1 MMARQTTRF
10 FRRGMMLLAG
20 SGLSLLLPAGTAVA
34 GDPQETI
41 GLNALRARLIPERF
55 PTGSGYELY
64 SVNQQSAQGAYG
76 PDQAHP
82 ELDPM
87 TFVQWGGVP
96 GINTFVT
103 DLTIQV
109 CGASTGVAP
118 GLDKVWIN
126 SVSTWA
132 NSLQPSTPTAPP
144 LSHPSV
150 PDIIAI
156 TVPLGWSSASWN
168 NTAIRKTD
176 WLAVT
181 FPQLFISSA
190 GPLPSTVLTFPVP
203 ICGYNTLVVGG
214 ENGDHQ
220 QGTVPVTLDG
230 AGRHTTNIVAPG
242 NGLGGAS
249 YVTGAAALLYEV
261 IDLDPGVGTAPG
273 SKSNWMRPLLMTAT
287 THRSGWSN
295 GAPQSG
301 PNRGIATIPIDP
313 VSGTD
318 LLNIDRAHEVL
329 TGGRQQ
335 FQETLP
341 PAPTIGRRGWDV
353 IPGINPNTSRYYRFR
368 TVGVVDEVSITL
380 AWHRILNGVFSNPT
394 VMNVDAALYRV
405 APDGTLQSLTG
416 AAGIGVFESGN
427 VASVSTAYNI
437 EHIYLRGLQPGE
449 YVLKVDRLDTTAA
462 PSLVGVAWWMS
473 PSGPLGDL
481 DADGLVGA
489 SDLGILLGGWGT
501 GRESDLDRDGITG
514 SADLALLLGAWST
527 G

>member
-1 MMARQTTRF
+1 MKAPRTNHMTRCA
-10 FRRGMMLLAG
+10 LPAG
-20 SGLSLLLPAGTAVA
+20 IAASLLLPASMTSA
-34 GDPQETI
+34 GDSHEVI
-41 GLNALRARLIPERF
+41 GLNALRARLVPERL

-64 SVNQQSAQGAYG
+64 SVNQQSPQGTYG

-96 GINTFVT
+96 GVNTFVT
-103 DLTIQV
+103 DLTIEV
-109 CGASTGVAP
+109 CGASAGVAP

-126 SVSTWA
+126 SISTWA
-132 NSLQPSTPTAPP
+132 NSLQPATPTAPP
-144 LSHPSV
+144 VSHPSV
-150 PDIIAI
+150 PDIVAI

-168 NTAIRKTD
+168 NAAIRKVD

-181 FPQLFISSA
+181 YPQLFISSA
-190 GPLPSTVLTFPVP
+190 GPNATTTMTFSVP

-220 QGTVPVTLDG
+220 HGTVPATLDG
-230 AGRHTTNIVAPG
+230 AGRYTTSMVAPG
-242 NGLGGAS
+242 NGLGATS
-249 YVTGAAALLYEV
+249 LVTGAAALMFEV
-261 IDLDPGVGTAPG
+261 INLDPGVGTAPG

-313 VSGTD
+313 LTGTD

-353 IPGINPNTSRYYRFR
+353 IPGLNPNTSRYYRFR
-368 TVGVVDEVSITL
+368 TVGVVDEVSITIG
-380 AWHRILNGVFSNPT
+380 WHRIMNAVFSNPT
-394 VMNVDAALYRV
+394 VLNVDAALYRV
-405 APDGTLQSLTG
+405 GRDGSLESLTG
-416 AAGIGVFESGN
+416 TAGVGVFESGN
-427 VASVSTAYNI
+427 VASVSTNYNI

-449 YVLKVDRLDTTAA
+449 YVLKIDRIDTTAA

-481 DADGLVGA
+481 DTDGIVGA
-489 SDLGILLGGWGT
+489 SDLALLLGGWGT

-527 G
+527 N